1 MTGWN
6 VLKCGTFKLDPCDN
20 VRIDLNHCSR
30 RFGGIFQCHWCLY
43 SIAKIF
49 WKFNI
54 QIHLIKKGQ
63 IMLIKP
69 KCNSINVVN
78 KTYMKKGLMRI
89 LILTFPLNTTLQV
102 ERNYLT
108 LQMFYMLPAM
118 LLMTCNST
126 KTSGIMVYNM
136 IYFWEHLKKNLTSG
150 AIKVLSKSW
159 SWRFKFISC
168 PMPIEAKSG
177 NTFNLNPRSNTFIFK
192 DCYEMKTLFIVI
204 IEIID

>member
-136 IYFWEHLKKNLTSG
+136 IYCWEHL
-150 AIKVLSKSW
+150 IKPYLRRYQS
-159 SWRFKFISC
+159 
-168 PMPIEAKSG
+168 
-177 NTFNLNPRSNTFIFK
+177 
-192 DCYEMKTLFIVI
+192 I
-204 IEIID
+204 IEILELEIQIHFLPYANWSKVWKYVQSKSTLQHFHF